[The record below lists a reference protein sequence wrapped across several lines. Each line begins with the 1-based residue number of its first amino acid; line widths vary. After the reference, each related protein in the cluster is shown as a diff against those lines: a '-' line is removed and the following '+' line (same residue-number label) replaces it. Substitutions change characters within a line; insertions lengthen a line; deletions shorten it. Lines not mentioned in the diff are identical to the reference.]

1 MMNDEIY
8 RATLETLSHFV
19 DVRDVILAVKA
30 EGDNGTHV
38 LVGGEPLETVSVVK
52 DIVTVTAK
60 RLGIEPDMLLCLM
73 IESNKL
79 QREYEKELGL

>member
-1 MMNDEIY
+1 MNDEIY
-8 RATLETLSHFV
+8 KATLESLSQFV
-19 DVRDVILAVKA
+19 NVKDVILAVRE
-30 EGDNGTHV
+30 EGDNGTHI
-38 LVGGEPLETVSVVK
+38 LVGGEPLEMLSVVK

-60 RLGIEPDMLLCLM
+60 RLGMEPDMLLCLM

>member
-1 MMNDEIY
+1 MNDEIY
-8 RATLETLSHFV
+8 KAMLESLSHFV
-19 DVRDVILAVKA
+19 DMKDVILAVKE

-52 DIVTVTAK
+52 DIITVTAK
-60 RLGIEPDMLLCLM
+60 RLDIEPDMLLCLM
-73 IESNKL
+73 IESEKL